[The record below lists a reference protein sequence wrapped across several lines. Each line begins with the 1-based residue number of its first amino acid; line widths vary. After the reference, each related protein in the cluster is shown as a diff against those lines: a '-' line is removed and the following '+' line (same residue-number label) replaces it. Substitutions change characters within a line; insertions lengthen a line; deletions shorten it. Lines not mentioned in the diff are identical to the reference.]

1 MKGGDLVSI
10 VRKKLSNYES
20 LRDASRKL
28 GVCHVYL
35 HRLATGAKTN
45 PSDDVLRKLGIARE
59 YHVTYKE
66 IK

>member
-1 MKGGDLVSI
+1 MDDLAAI
-10 VRKKLSNYES
+10 VRKRLRQYDS

-28 GVCHVYL
+28 GVCHVYM

-45 PSDDVLRKLGIARE
+45 PSDDVLWKLGIARE